1 MPPNWTRHRLTRRR
15 RPIPPPR
22 PGLLGRWTI
31 QRATVAGI
39 ALGLAALLLSAALGS
54 WPGPLLYLYGALLV
68 LTIAC
73 GLSLLLITAQDIRT
87 RGRGGRMRPIRAF
100 DIIMGITLILPAGYA
115 LWLIWPEL

>member
-1 MPPNWTRHRLTRRR
+1 MTRRR
-15 RPIPPPR
+15 RPLPPPP
-22 PGLLGRWTI
+22 PGPLGGWTI

-54 WPGPLLYLYGALLV
+54 WPGPLLYAYAALLA

-73 GLSLLLITAQDIRT
+73 GLSILLITVQDIRT

-100 DIIMGITLILPAGYA
+100 DIAMGLVLVLPAAYG
-115 LWLIWPEL
+115 LRLIWPELGL